1 MQKRFYVGHSTMYCK
16 PPASSQSG
24 YNDDDDDDDDDVM
37 IKKNL
42 RSVTFKCYSLVAR
55 VGFILVFCIGCTI
68 ATGSLTFET
77 RELPRSL

>member
-24 YNDDDDDDDDDVM
+24 YNDDDDDDVM
-37 IKKNL
+37 IKKYL

-55 VGFILVFCIGCTI
+55 VG
-68 ATGSLTFET
+68 SY
-77 RELPRSL
+77 